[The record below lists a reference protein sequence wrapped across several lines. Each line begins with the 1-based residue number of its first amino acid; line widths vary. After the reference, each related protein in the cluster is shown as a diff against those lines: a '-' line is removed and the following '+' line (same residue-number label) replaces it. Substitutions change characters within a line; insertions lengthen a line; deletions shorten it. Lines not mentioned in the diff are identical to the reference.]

1 VEELPLLTNVSL
13 RSYSLLVGEY
23 FIVIPD
29 PFPGGGIKIRL
40 WRYDRGYYVMSNL
53 YCTGELVDLH
63 YHLRDGP
70 DPQKLLADFLDE
82 KRAFLERVPV
92 SRIVANSG
100 FFQDW
105 GTGWW

>member
-1 VEELPLLTNVSL
+1 MLTNVSL

-40 WRYDRGYYVMSNL
+40 WRYNRTYHIVSNL
-53 YCTGELVDLH
+53 FCIGELVDDH
-63 YHLRDGP
+63 WHFRSGS
-70 DPQKLLADFLDE
+70 DPQKLLTDFLDE
-82 KRAFLERVPV
+82 QRAFLEREPL

-100 FFQDW
+100 FFRND
-105 GTGWW
+105 GTELW